1 MNKPPIAHISF
12 SSKVHGKTTH
22 CHIASIKT
30 PTKQLFF
37 TMSACPQLVRR
48 WLEANKTVV
57 KTLAV
62 RGSCMWNFIELLW
75 WLGVEPLMKL
85 KIAKSQSPDPSA
97 AWRCQCSLF
106 WTLGKLDIL
115 VRGDIFQSFA
125 KWPYWFGT
133 SAVLFDQK
141 ADPVDRW
148 LHLTV
153 IQKFCLMGIGNVV
166 LCKGNLGISNLLE
179 IIMMKKNLLYCDN
192 TMMINDVIYTYHK
205 MYTKI
210 HACMLYTIL
219 QFVIFI
225 GYAF

>member
-1 MNKPPIAHISF
+1 
-12 SSKVHGKTTH
+12 
-22 CHIASIKT
+22 
-30 PTKQLFF
+30 
-37 TMSACPQLVRR
+37 MSACPQLVRR

-85 KIAKSQSPDPSA
+85 KIAKIPKPWPFRRLKMSVFPLLNTGKT
-97 AWRCQCSLF
+97 WY
-106 WTLGKLDIL
+106 LGE
-115 VRGDIFQSFA
+115 RGHLPIFC
-125 KWPYWFGT
+125 KMT
-133 SAVLFDQK
+133 VLIWYVPVDQK

-179 IIMMKKNLLYCDN
+179 IIMMKSNLLYCDN